1 MLINSFA
8 DQRSVNY
15 MPKPKVYV
23 TRELPERGL
32 NMIKKYFD
40 AEVWPEYAPPPKK
53 VILEKVKNV
62 DALVPLLSDKID
74 AEVFNAAPKLKIVS
88 QLAVGFDNIDI
99 AEATK
104 RGIYVTNTPEVLT
117 DTTAD
122 FAWALLMA
130 VARRVAEADRYVR
143 GGQWKVA
150 WHPAMLSG
158 RDVHGA
164 TIGVVGAGRIGYA
177 VAKRAKG
184 FDMNILFYD
193 VDPARTEIE
202 KNLGGKKV
210 DLDTLLRESDF
221 VTLHPP
227 LMKETHHLINAEKL
241 KLMKKTAYLI
251 NNSRGPVVD
260 QNALYEALKKD
271 QIAGA
276 GLDVFEQEPIPLDNP
291 LLKLDNVVVAPH
303 ISSASLETRSKMSE
317 VVADNLVAFFQGKK
331 PATLVNTDVLKVKPP
346 SKLI

>member
-1 MLINSFA
+1 
-8 DQRSVNY
+8 

-40 AEVWPEYAPPPKK
+40 AEVWPDYAPPPKK
-53 VILEKVKNV
+53 VIIDKVKNV

-74 AEVFNAAPKLKIVS
+74 AEVFSAAPKLKIVS
-88 QLAVGFDNIDI
+88 QLAVGFDNIDL

-164 TIGVVGAGRIGYA
+164 TIGVVGAGRIGYT

-184 FDMNILFYD
+184 FDMKILFYD

-260 QNALYEALKKD
+260 EKALYEALKKG

-276 GLDVFEQEPIPLDNP
+276 GLDVFEQEPASLDNP

-317 VVADNLVAFFQGKK
+317 MVADNLVAFFQGKK
-331 PATLVNTDVLKVKPP
+331 PPNLVNTDVLKVKPLL
-346 SKLI
+346 SE

>member
-1 MLINSFA
+1 
-8 DQRSVNY
+8 

-53 VILEKVKNV
+53 VIIDKVKSV

-88 QLAVGFDNIDI
+88 QLAVGFDNIDV

-184 FDMNILFYD
+184 FDMKILFYD
-193 VDPARTEIE
+193 VDPSRTEIE

-260 QNALYEALKKD
+260 QEALYEALKKG

-276 GLDVFEQEPIPLDNP
+276 GLDVFEQEPASLDNP

-317 VVADNLVAFFQGKK
+317 MVADNLIAFFQGKK
-331 PATLVNTDVLKVKPP
+331 PPNLVNTDVLKVKPLL
-346 SKLI
+346 SG